1 MLGSPKRK
9 TKRLKLDLFFFVFN
23 VTTMEVYLGLALL
36 VVVVIVA
43 YIKFV
48 KPAKDAERKVSATAQ
63 NEKIRRTLS
72 EIRRRNS
79 LTNGKASPSTA
90 KKVHNAFLTNWPN

>member
-1 MLGSPKRK
+1 
-9 TKRLKLDLFFFVFN
+9 
-23 VTTMEVYLGLALL
+23 MEVYLGLALL

-43 YIKFV
+43 YVKFIKPV
-48 KPAKDAERKVSATAQ
+48 KDAEKKGTAAAQ

-79 LTNGKASPSTA
+79 LTKTPPTPA
-90 KKVHNAFLTNWPN
+90 KKVIIPDLFGSLLTFVTRSSKIQN